1 MVFDTA
7 AGCRVIEFHFDVC
20 CVAVSV
26 SVEVYFVGL
35 AETQTIKTGTSLIR
49 TIETVKPPIKTGE
62 PP

>member
-35 AETQTIKTGTSLIR
+35 AETQTIKTG
-49 TIETVKPPIKTGE
+49 E